1 MNSFVQ
7 STSNAVESV
16 MQFVG
21 LVTDGRIKHWLSGR
35 KVGLCHVDLRPS
47 VLHATWHMSRSQ
59 IFPSFSVCCSVIADG
74 CKTKSRTQNFQP
86 TPDCLQSVTAQCCVQ
101 SRAVEWLMFLIALMH
116 AIDNYFNRAYSAVEY
131 TLTLLSYRIVLFI
144 NTSVRLAYYVVCCHQ
159 QTTTHLIYK
168 MWPLSNLPSI
178 NFNSL
183 SAENYYSSAATA
195 T

>member
-1 MNSFVQ
+1 MPCGLASIRPTHNLTYEQITNISFIF
-7 STSNAVESV
+7 S
-16 MQFVG
+16 MLF
-21 LVTDGRIKHWLSGR
+21 
-35 KVGLCHVDLRPS
+35 CY
-47 VLHATWHMSRSQ
+47 SR
-59 IFPSFSVCCSVIADG
+59 C
-74 CKTKSRTQNFQP
+74 CKTKSRTQNSQP

-116 AIDNYFNRAYSAVEY
+116 AIDNYFNRAYSAVES
-131 TLTLLSYRIVLFI
+131 TLTLLSYRIVSCI
-144 NTSVRLAYYVVCCHQ
+144 NASVWQAYYVVRCHQ
-159 QTTTHLIYK
+159 QTTTRLIYK